1 MLLETSYADKTK
13 GAAVKQLAEYFLS
26 PDCATSAASSGFIAI
41 EGTFLAKAKELLA
54 RANK

>member
-13 GAAVKQLAEYFLS
+13 GAAVKEVAEYLLS
-26 PDCATSAASSGFIAI
+26 SECATTAAPSGFIAI